1 MQPSGTWRSVGRRW
15 SGRTAAMRCG
25 SGYEVAGSAHEGSG
39 ASSNNASERSR
50 TRSAIHTRRTFSRAA
65 PTCAACKIS
74 SDTRNSRRLSYTLRS
89 RASTYERHMS
99 GAIHVH
105 ERGED
110 ELAALW
116 ERFKSDGDQR
126 AREGLILHFSP
137 LVKFVAGRLGSGLP
151 RNVDPGDLVSY
162 GTFGLI
168 DAIDKFEPERGY
180 KFETYAVNRIKGA
193 ILDELRAL
201 DWVPRSVRARAREIQ
216 RSMSELEHA
225 LQRSATDQELADHM
239 DMPLETLRDQLG
251 ELSTLGFVA
260 LDELL
265 NPDERDS
272 AAVGDVV
279 PDQQAFD
286 PSGAFEREET
296 RYLLA
301 DSINRLPERD
311 RLVVTLYYFE
321 GLTLAEIGTVLDV
334 TESRVC
340 QIHTKA
346 VLSLRN
352 RFIEPSF

>member
-1 MQPSGTWRSVGRRW
+1 MS
-15 SGRTAAMRCG
+15 AA
-25 SGYEVAGSAHEGSG
+25 
-39 ASSNNASERSR
+39 
-50 TRSAIHTRRTFSRAA
+50 T
-65 PTCAACKIS
+65 
-74 SDTRNSRRLSYTLRS
+74 
-89 RASTYERHMS
+89 
-99 GAIHVH
+99 HVP
-105 ERGED
+105 ERGDD
-110 ELAALW
+110 EIAALW
-116 ERFKSDGDQR
+116 VRFKADGDER

-151 RNVDPGDLVSY
+151 RNVDAADLVSY

-216 RSMSELEHA
+216 RSMAELEHS
-225 LQRSATDQELADHM
+225 LQRTATDQELADHM
-239 DMPLETLRDQLG
+239 DLPVETLRDQLG

-265 NPDERDS
+265 NPNERDS
-272 AAVGDVV
+272 ATIGDVV
-279 PDQQAFD
+279 PDGAALD
-286 PSGAFEREET
+286 PSGSFEREET

-301 DSINRLPERD
+301 DSINRLAERE
-311 RLVVTLYYFE
+311 RLVVTLYYYE
-321 GLTLAEIGTVLDV
+321 GLTLAEIGSILNV

-352 RFIEPSF
+352 RFIEPGS